1 MYMYMYFGSMYFD
14 KIRRGKWRGGGQE
27 RGNIF
32 HVYEAEW
39 YFRRADV
46 HSIRVFRKNSFEI
59 RIPLDR
65 GIERAGFGGF
75 PDRSAGGHCLTT
87 SRDPCGSTTARPPC
101 ILLSKH
107 GADIFA
113 LPVV

>member
-1 MYMYMYFGSMYFD
+1 MYMYFDSMYFD